1 MEIRRIRQASKYGW
15 NHAKEICEKEN
26 LNVIRVFF
34 DIMYCFFRYNLWS
47 NQYKKEKLWSLQK
60 DKRKVI
66 ALEYKKENDYR
77 DDWVKDYFK
86 RYAFLYKWGS
96 LKNEISAKR
105 QEKRRFAY
113 KKFYH
118 LAYDCFI
125 GFDVIIQKHHYSDSS
140 FTIGKNCHIA
150 EHANL
155 DYTGGLTF
163 GNKVE
168 LSEGV
173 KILTHNHDYMGT
185 VKDKSKYFFK
195 TAYKTPLIIDD
206 DVWFGTHVM
215 VNPGVGSIG
224 RKSILAAGSVVK
236 KSVPPYA
243 IMMGNPAKIVGFSMR
258 PDEAYAYECEH
269 YSEGKRIPLET
280 LEKNYKK
287 YFIDRLDEIKSFTKI

>member
-1 MEIRRIRQASKYGW
+1 MDIRRIRQASKYGW
-15 NHAKEICEKEN
+15 NHAKEICEQEK
-26 LNVIRVFF
+26 LSTVRIFL

-47 NQYKKEKLWSLQK
+47 NQYKKEKFWILSKTQREELCLK
-60 DKRKVI
+60 
-66 ALEYKKENDYR
+66 YKKENDYR
-77 DDWVKDYFK
+77 DDWVKGYFK
-86 RYAFLYKWGS
+86 RYDFFYKWGN
-96 LKNEISAKR
+96 LKFERNARK
-105 QEKRRFAY
+105 QEKRRLAY
-113 KKFYH
+113 KEFFH
-118 LAYDCFI
+118 LAYDCFV
-125 GFDVIIQKHHYSDSS
+125 GYDVLIQKHHYSDSS
-140 FTIGKNCHIA
+140 FVIGKNCHIA

-155 DYTGGLTF
+155 DYTGGLVF

-185 VKDKSKYFFK
+185 IKDKSKYFFK
-195 TAYKTPLIIDD
+195 TAYKTPLIIGD

-224 RKSILAAGSVVK
+224 RKSILAAGCVVQK
-236 KSVPPYA
+236 KVPPYA

-258 PDEAYAYECEH
+258 PDEAFAYESEH
-269 YSEGKRIPLET
+269 YPEEERISLEV